1 MSLTP
6 LNFHHLVNQNNEER
20 GFSTTMIMPLESAI
34 CMIRPKNS
42 YKVFARDTL
51 LRFVGERFN
60 NPSGKDADLNGTG
73 PGNGRPLLSQRIMFL
88 AKEQVPHGGAK
99 NTPRALGAS
108 NQVRSNCWPA
118 SVVKSATLHVEMAFP
133 LI

>member
-6 LNFHHLVNQNNEER
+6 LNFHHFVNQNNDER

-34 CMIRPKNS
+34 RMIRPKT
-42 YKVFARDTL
+42 YKVFARETL

-73 PGNGRPLLSQRIMFL
+73 PGNGRPLLSRRIMFL
-88 AKEQVPHGGAK
+88 AREQVPHGGAK
-99 NTPRALGAS
+99 NTPRTVG
-108 NQVRSNCWPA
+108 
-118 SVVKSATLHVEMAFP
+118 
-133 LI
+133 